1 MKKNPLLLLILVLTI
16 SLSIPLLTA
25 QTQQVYAQPVSHTY
39 TFTETVPGDHTNVEV
54 NFTVTTDTGILLEGN
69 IAVWIL
75 RINAKSSSTINNI
88 TINGESKGTK
98 ISLGLLL
105 PLSDAFSSDT
115 NMTPLPPLRNSFTL
129 AKSENVLLFTGIA
142 GLPAQISF
150 NLSVTIE
157 PSSGSP
163 TTVYLA
169 SDVPT
174 VSLILPNPGNAPPV
188 INYYLILLYS
198 MVFLVPI
205 SMILSNRWLRN
216 RKMKKEV
223 VGGGAV

>member
-1 MKKNPLLLLILVLTI
+1 MKKHPLTLLILVLTI
-16 SLSIPLLTA
+16 SLSISLLTA
-25 QTQQVYAQPVSHTY
+25 QTQQAFAQPVSHTY
-39 TFTETVPGDHTNVEV
+39 TFTETVPGVPTDIEV

-69 IAVWIL
+69 IAAWLL
-75 RINAKSSSTINNI
+75 RINANSNSTIQNI

-98 ISLGLLL
+98 ISRGLLI
-105 PLSDAFSSDT
+105 PLSNAFASDT
-115 NMTPLPPLRNSFTL
+115 NMIPLSPSLNNFTL
-129 AKSENVLLFTGIA
+129 VKSENTLLLTGIA
-142 GLPAQISF
+142 GLPTQISF
-150 NLSVTIE
+150 NLSVTIK
-157 PSSGSP
+157 PLSGSP

-174 VSLILPNPGNAPPV
+174 VSLILPNPSSAPPI

-216 RKMKKEV
+216 RKMKKEEV
-223 VGGGAV
+223 EGGAV

>member
-1 MKKNPLLLLILVLTI
+1 MKKHPLTLLILVLTI

-25 QTQQVYAQPVSHTY
+25 QTQQVYTQPVSHTY
-39 TFTETVPGDHTNVEV
+39 TFTETVPGVPTKIEV
-54 NFTVTTDTGILLEGN
+54 NFTITTDTGILIEGN
-69 IAVWIL
+69 VAVWLL
-75 RINAKSSSTINNI
+75 RINANSNSTIQNI

-98 ISLGLLL
+98 ISRGLLIPISNAFASDTIMI
-105 PLSDAFSSDT
+105 PLSPFL
-115 NMTPLPPLRNSFTL
+115 NNFTL
-129 AKSENVLLFTGIA
+129 VKSENTLLFKGIA
-142 GLPAQISF
+142 GLPTQISF

-157 PSSGSP
+157 TLSGNQ
-163 TTVYLA
+163 TVYLA

-174 VSLILPNPGNAPPV
+174 VSLILPNPSSAPPV

-223 VGGGAV
+223 VGGGAA

>member
-1 MKKNPLLLLILVLTI
+1 L
-16 SLSIPLLTA
+16 
-25 QTQQVYAQPVSHTY
+25 
-39 TFTETVPGDHTNVEV
+39 
-54 NFTVTTDTGILLEGN
+54 
-69 IAVWIL
+69 L
-75 RINAKSSSTINNI
+75 RINANSNSTIQNI

-98 ISLGLLL
+98 ISRGLLI
-105 PLSDAFSSDT
+105 PLSNAFASDI
-115 NMTPLPPLRNSFTL
+115 NMTKLPFNSFTL
-129 AKSENVLLFTGIA
+129 VKSENTLLLTGIA
-142 GLPAQISF
+142 GLPTQISF

-174 VSLILPNPGNAPPV
+174 VSLILPNPSSAPSI

>member
-1 MKKNPLLLLILVLTI
+1 MKKQPLLLLILVLTV
-16 SLSIPLLTA
+16 SLSIPLLTT
-25 QTQQVYAQPVSHTY
+25 QTQQAYAQPVSHTY
-39 TFTETVPGDHTNVEV
+39 TFTETIPGVPTTIEV
-54 NFTVTTDTGILLEGN
+54 NFTVTTDTGVLLEGN

-75 RINAKSSSTINNI
+75 RINANSNSTIQNI

-98 ISLGLLL
+98 ISRGLLL
-105 PLSDAFSSDT
+105 PLSNAFASDT
-115 NMTPLPPLRNSFTL
+115 NMTPLSPFLNNFTL
-129 AKSENVLLFTGIA
+129 VKSENVLLIKGTA
-142 GLPAQISF
+142 GLPTQISF

-157 PSSGSP
+157 TLSGNQ
-163 TTVYLA
+163 TVYLA

-174 VSLILPNPGNAPPV
+174 MSLILPNPSSAPPV

-216 RKMKKEV
+216 RKVKKEGSEEV
-223 VGGGAV
+223 